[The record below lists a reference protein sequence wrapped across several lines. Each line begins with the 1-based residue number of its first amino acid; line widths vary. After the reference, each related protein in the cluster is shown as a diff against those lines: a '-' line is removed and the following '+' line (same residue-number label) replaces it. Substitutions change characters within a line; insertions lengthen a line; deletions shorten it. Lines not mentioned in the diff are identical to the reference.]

1 MAQFTRKMNVGLDL
15 FHLTGK
21 DCRMVVNVVER
32 FSQKAPAAMLFRGLF
47 ARVFSDESMDQI
59 FRDHKER
66 QVESDIV
73 FSSLIHL
80 LTPVISGGKASVHA
94 SYQELEEELGVSKQA
109 MYDKLKGVEPA
120 VSAALVGV
128 PATELAQVLTKAK
141 ATKPDPVPG
150 YHTFV
155 IDGKRL
161 DGTEHRLEETRYMKS
176 SPLPGTVLAM
186 LDTRLEMFVGVACDP
201 DAYACE
207 RKVVL
212 PLLENLEKGALY
224 LADRNFCDGPLIGR
238 FVKADSF
245 FILRH
250 HGRSPRWRKVKGSRL
265 RKVGKD
271 ARGGTVYEQKVEVL
285 LPDGSWHELRRITV
299 KLVEPTRDGDTE
311 LHLLTNL
318 PASVSAVAIADAY
331 AQRWT
336 IETCLGHVSQALN
349 AEINTLAYPGAAL
362 LCFCL
367 ALVLFNIISA
377 LKTLLL
383 KFATGAGKP
392 ELSYYYLAL
401 EIAEARLGMAIT
413 IDDAY
418 WKRLAQLSLSEF
430 VSWVKST
437 AKGANLR
444 RYRKHVRGPKRPPPK
459 RKSGKR
465 RPHVS
470 THRILENR
478 KQLA

>member
-1 MAQFTRKMNVGLDL
+1 
-15 FHLTGK
+15 
-21 DCRMVVNVVER
+21 
-32 FSQKAPAAMLFRGLF
+32 
-47 ARVFSDESMDQI
+47 
-59 FRDHKER
+59 
-66 QVESDIV
+66 
-73 FSSLIHL
+73 
-80 LTPVISGGKASVHA
+80 
-94 SYQELEEELGVSKQA
+94 
-109 MYDKLKGVEPA
+109 
-120 VSAALVGV
+120 
-128 PATELAQVLTKAK
+128 
-141 ATKPDPVPG
+141 
-150 YHTFV
+150 
-155 IDGKRL
+155 
-161 DGTEHRLEETRYMKS
+161 MKS

-186 LDTRLEMFVGVACDP
+186 LDTRLEMFVDVACDP

-212 PLLENLEKGALY
+212 PLLRNLEKGALY
-224 LADRNFCDGPLIGR
+224 LADRNFCDGPLIDR
-238 FVKADSF
+238 FLKAESF

-250 HGRSPRWRKVKGSRL
+250 HGRSPRWREVDGSRP

-271 ARGGTVYEQKVEVL
+271 VRGGTVYEQQIEVL
-285 LPDGSWHELRRITV
+285 LPDGSWHRLRRITV
-299 KLVEPTRDGDTE
+299 KLLKPTRDGATE

-383 KFATGAGKP
+383 EFSASANKP

-401 EIAEARLGMAIT
+401 EIAEARLGMEIT
-413 IDDAY
+413 IDPAY
-418 WKRLAQLSLSEF
+418 WKQCAEMSLSEF
-430 VSWVKST
+430 VSWARSI
-437 AKGANLR
+437 AQHANLE
-444 RYRKHVRGPKRPPPK
+444 RYRKHPRGPKRPPPK
-459 RKSGKR
+459 RASGKR
-465 RPHVS
+465 RSHVS

-478 KQLA
+478 RMLA

>member
-1 MAQFTRKMNVGLDL
+1 
-15 FHLTGK
+15 
-21 DCRMVVNVVER
+21 MVVDVIER
-32 FSQKAPAAMLFRGLF
+32 FSDQVPAAMLFRGLF
-47 ARVFSDESMDQI
+47 ARVFSDERMNQI

-66 QVESDIV
+66 QVESELL

-80 LTPVISGGKASVHA
+80 LTPVISGGKPSVHA
-94 SYQELEEELGVSKQA
+94 SYQEREEQLGVSKQA
-109 MYDKLKGVEPA
+109 VYDKLQGVEPA
-120 VSAALVGV
+120 VSAALIGV
-128 PATELAQVLTKAK
+128 PAAELAQVLTKAK

-150 YHTFV
+150 YHTLV

-161 DGTEHRLEETRYMKS
+161 DGTEHRLEETRRMKS
-176 SPLPGTVLAM
+176 SPLPGTVVAM
-186 LDTRLEMFVGVACDP
+186 LDTRLEMFVNVACDP

-207 RKVVL
+207 RRAVL

-224 LADRNFCDGPLIGR
+224 LADRNFCDGPLIER
-238 FVKADSF
+238 FVRAGAF

-265 RKVGKD
+265 RKLGKD
-271 ARGGTVYEQKVEVL
+271 IRGGAVYEQEVEVM
-285 LPDGSWHELRRITV
+285 LPDESWHRLRRITV
-299 KLVEPTRDGDTE
+299 KLAEPTRDGDTE

-331 AQRWT
+331 AERWT
-336 IETCLGHVSQALN
+336 IETCLGHLSQALN

-383 KFATGAGKP
+383 KFSNASDKP

-401 EIAEARLGMAIT
+401 EIAEARLGMEIT
-413 IDDAY
+413 IDHAY
-418 WKRLAQLSLSEF
+418 WKQCAELSLSEF
-430 VSWVKST
+430 VSWVKSIART
-437 AKGANLR
+437 ANLR
-444 RYRKHVRGPKRPPPK
+444 RYRKHPRGPKRPPP
-459 RKSGKR
+459 RRASGKR

-470 THRILENR
+470 THRILEHR
-478 KQLA
+478 KS

>member
-1 MAQFTRKMNVGLDL
+1 MLVDVIK
-15 FHLTGK
+15 
-21 DCRMVVNVVER
+21 R
-32 FSQKAPAAMLFRGLF
+32 FSKEAPTAMLFRGLF
-47 ARVFSDESMDQI
+47 ARVFSDERMDEI

-66 QVESDIV
+66 QVESDIL

-80 LTPVISGGKASVHA
+80 LTPVVIRSKPSVHA
-94 SYQELEEELGVSKQA
+94 SYQEQEEHLGVSKQA
-109 MYDKLKGVEPA
+109 VYDKLQGVEPT

-128 PATELAQVLTKAK
+128 PAAELAKVIIQAK

-150 YHTFV
+150 YHTYV

-161 DGTEHRLEETRYMKS
+161 DGTEHRLEETRRMKS

-186 LDTRLEMFVGVACDP
+186 LDTRLEMFVDVACDP

-224 LADRNFCDGPLIGR
+224 LADRNFCDGPLIYR
-238 FVKADSF
+238 FVKAESF

-271 ARGGTVYEQKVEVL
+271 ARGGTVYEQEVEAR
-285 LPDGSWHELRRITV
+285 LPDGSWHRLRRITV
-299 KLVEPTRDGDTE
+299 KLVEATRDGDTE

-318 PASVSAVAIADAY
+318 PASVLATTIADAY
-331 AQRWT
+331 AERWT

-367 ALVLFNIISA
+367 GLVLFNIISA

-383 KFATGAGKP
+383 NFSTARHKP

-401 EIAEARLGMAIT
+401 EIAEARLGMQIT

-418 WKRLAQLSLSEF
+418 WNQLAALSLSKF
-430 VSWVKST
+430 ISWVKSI
-437 AKGANLR
+437 AKAASLQ
-444 RYRKHVRGPKRPPPK
+444 RYRKHPRGPKRPPP
-459 RKSGKR
+459 RRASGKR

-470 THRILENR
+470 THRILELRN
-478 KQLA
+478 

>member
-1 MAQFTRKMNVGLDL
+1 
-15 FHLTGK
+15 
-21 DCRMVVNVVER
+21 MVVDVITR
-32 FSQKAPAAMLFRGLF
+32 FSKEAPAAMLFRGLF
-47 ARVFSDESMDQI
+47 ARVFSDQRMDQI

-66 QVESDIV
+66 QIESDVV

-80 LTPVISGGKASVHA
+80 LTPVISGGKPSVHA
-94 SYQELEEELGVSKQA
+94 SYQEREEQLGVSKQA
-109 MYDKLKGVEPA
+109 VYDKLQGVEPA
-120 VSAALVGV
+120 VSAALVRI
-128 PATELAQVLTKAK
+128 PAAELARVITKAR

-161 DGTEHRLEETRYMKS
+161 DGTEHRLEETRRMKS
-176 SPLPGTVLAM
+176 APLPGTVLAM
-186 LDTRLEMFVGVACDP
+186 LDTRTEMFVDVACDP

-212 PLLENLEKGALY
+212 PLLENMIKGALY
-224 LADRNFCDGPLIGR
+224 LADRNFCDGPLISR
-238 FVKADSF
+238 FVHAKSF

-271 ARGGTVYEQKVEVL
+271 RHGGTVYEQAIEVA
-285 LPDGSWHELRRITV
+285 LPDGSWYRLRRVTV
-299 KLVEPTRDGDTE
+299 KLVDPTRDGDTE

-318 PASVSAVAIADAY
+318 PASVPAVTISNAY
-331 AQRWT
+331 AERWT
-336 IETCLGHVSQALN
+336 IETCFGHVAQALN
-349 AEINTLAYPGAAL
+349 AEINTLAYPGAAI

-367 ALVLFNIISA
+367 ALVLFNVISA

-383 KFATGAGKP
+383 KYSTASEKP

-401 EIAEARLGMAIT
+401 EIAETRLGMEIT
-413 IDDAY
+413 IDGAY
-418 WKRLAQLSLSEF
+418 WRQLAELSLSDF

-437 AKGANLR
+437 AKAANLR
-444 RYRKHVRGPKRPPPK
+444 RYRKHPRGPKRPPPK
-459 RKSGKR
+459 RASGKR
-465 RPHVS
+465 RAHVS
-470 THRILENR
+470 TYRILENS
-478 KQLA
+478 KSLA